1 MKTFSSWKWKYNIR
15 KIGSHT
21 SLETLLINDGYR
33 KSSGLEER
41 TGMRWEGELYLL
53 RPLENPERLSVLVL
67 AHLVCPEERAIKWV
81 CLGLQEATE
90 AEFFDTSLPKQR
102 STKTKIPQDKN
113 GIMQWNWQIFV
124 ILERIQHCSTS
135 QISSHHLTA
144 VRVHLVS
151 CEIIRLSERSTAG
164 L

>member
-81 CLGLQEATE
+81 CLGLQEVTE
-90 AEFFDTSLPKQR
+90 AEFFWYQLA
-102 STKTKIPQDKN
+102 KTKVHEDKDPP
-113 GIMQWNWQIFV
+113 GQKWNYAMKLANFRHIRTNPALQYQSNKFTPPD
-124 ILERIQHCSTS
+124 RCSCAFS
-135 QISSHHLTA
+135 QLRDHKI
-144 VRVHLVS
+144 VR
-151 CEIIRLSERSTAG
+151 A
-164 L
+164 